1 MSTIEVTRNDWT
13 SFFDTFSKQH
23 EGWLASLEVLGDQIG
38 AQHEVIELPL
48 EGISVNAEED
58 PESLIISFG
67 KTPED
72 HVTHTVQRPRHV
84 WVNQTVE
91 GAHESLEIEQEDNQ
105 KTLLRFRSPV
115 RPELVDGIV

>member
-1 MSTIEVTRNDWT
+1 MSTIEVTRNYWT

-38 AQHEVIELPL
+38 AQHQVVELPL

-91 GAHESLEIEQEDNQ
+91 GAHESLEIEHEDNQ

>member
-23 EGWLASLEVLGDQIG
+23 EGWLASLEVFGDQIG
-38 AQHEVIELPL
+38 AQHEVNELPL

>member
-23 EGWLASLEVLGDQIG
+23 EGWLASLEILGGQIG
-38 AQHEVIELPL
+38 AQHQVVELPL

-91 GAHESLEIEQEDNQ
+91 GAHESLEIEHEDNQ

>member
-23 EGWLASLEVLGDQIG
+23 EGWLASLEVLGEEVG
-38 AQHEVIELPL
+38 AQREVDELPL

-72 HVTHTVQRPRHV
+72 HVTHTVKRPRHV
-84 WVNQTVE
+84 WINQTVE
-91 GAHESLEIEQEDNQ
+91 GANESLEIEEDNQ
-105 KTLLRFRSPV
+105 KILLRFRSPV

>member
-23 EGWLASLEVLGDQIG
+23 QGWLASLEVLGDEVG
-38 AQHEVIELPL
+38 AQREVIELPL

-67 KTPED
+67 KTPKD
-72 HVTHTVQRPRHV
+72 HVTHTVDRPRHV

-91 GAHESLEIEQEDNQ
+91 GVHESLEFEEEDNQ
-105 KTLLRFRSPV
+105 KTLLRFRSPI

>member
-13 SFFDTFSKQH
+13 SFFDIFSKQH
-23 EGWLASLEVLGDQIG
+23 EGWLASLEVLSDQIG
-38 AQHEVIELPL
+38 AQHEVVELPL

-58 PESLIISFG
+58 PGSLIISFG

-72 HVTHTVQRPRHV
+72 HVTHTVERPRHV
-84 WVNQTVE
+84 WINQTIE
-91 GAHESLEIEQEDNQ
+91 GADESIEIEEEDHQ
-105 KTLLRFRSPV
+105 KTLLRFRSPI

>member
-1 MSTIEVTRNDWT
+1 M
-13 SFFDTFSKQH
+13 
-23 EGWLASLEVLGDQIG
+23 
-38 AQHEVIELPL
+38 PL
-48 EGISVNAEED
+48 ERVSVHAEED

-91 GAHESLEIEQEDNQ
+91 GAHESLEIEEEDNQ
-105 KTLLRFRSPV
+105 KTLLRFRSPI
-115 RPELVDGIV
+115 RLELVDGIV

>member
-1 MSTIEVTRNDWT
+1 MNTMEITRNDWT

-38 AQHEVIELPL
+38 AQHEVVELPL
-48 EGISVNAEED
+48 EGISVNAEKD

-72 HVTHTVQRPRHV
+72 HVTHTVKRPRHV

-91 GAHESLEIEQEDNQ
+91 GAHESLEIEEEDNQ
-105 KTLLRFRSPV
+105 KTLLRFRSPI

>member
-67 KTPED
+67 KSPED

-91 GAHESLEIEQEDNQ
+91 GAHESLEIKQEDNQ